1 MPPENLRHAV
11 TAALGRPAASPRL
24 PDGYKDLQ
32 PDGVNDYVLRNL
44 QIADTIVEEFNNSSK
59 PFFQGSL
66 PALSC
71 MGTWHRAGHNK
82 FCVG

>member
-1 MPPENLRHAV
+1 MRLQQPWGGLVHPLASR
-11 TAALGRPAASPRL
+11 TATKTLE
-24 PDGYKDLQ
+24 